1 MKKFYFVIVVASCT
15 GREALSVDVDFGL
28 DLMDA
33 FAQYINV
40 GDDIIKVYPMRN
52 LEQAQEVAQKINSLQ
67 DKKSQYM
74 EEVIM
79 FTETD
84 EEVFQHLEYDK
95 LDPEGENYHI
105 ARMDE
110 CKKSRIEKETEDV
123 KKRLQGYHD
132 FMRQMLGDGVYA
144 RHIEQVQHHF
154 GQLEIDLFDPLSG
167 LM

>member
-15 GREALSVDVDFGL
+15 GREALSVAVDFGL

-33 FAQYINV
+33 FAQYINI

-74 EEVIM
+74 EEIVMESGI
-79 FTETD
+79 TEVYQ
-84 EEVFQHLEYDK
+84 ELEYERE
-95 LDPEGENYHI
+95 DPEKDNYRI
-105 ARMDE
+105 ARMD
-110 CKKSRIEKETEDV
+110 KSKQDAIEKATENI
-123 KKRLQGYHD
+123 KIRLQDYHD
-132 FMRQMLGDGVYA
+132 FMRRMVGDGTYTFNL
-144 RHIEQVQHHF
+144 EQVQHHLAQVT
-154 GQLEIDLFDPLSG
+154 GDLFDPLAG